1 MNASYNIFIY
11 SFLIDFSRNNIYYF
25 ILNAG
30 VTDGE
35 EITHGV
41 LQGKI
46 EYKPGAF
53 DPFWNRDD
61 AVARLESEEIR
72 KQMEE
77 LGVQMEIVQMV

>member
-1 MNASYNIFIY
+1 MKDIH
-11 SFLIDFSRNNIYYF
+11 YYF

-53 DPFWNRDD
+53 DLSGIGMM
-61 AVARLESEEIR
+61 RL
-72 KQMEE
+72 
-77 LGVQMEIVQMV
+77 LD

>member
-1 MNASYNIFIY
+1 MKDIH
-11 SFLIDFSRNNIYYF
+11 YYF

-35 EITHGV
+35 EITYGV

-53 DPFWNRDD
+53 DSFWNRND

-77 LGVQMEIVQMV
+77 LGVQMEVVQMA

>member
-1 MNASYNIFIY
+1 MKDIH
-11 SFLIDFSRNNIYYF
+11 YYF

-41 LQGKI
+41 LRGKI

-77 LGVQMEIVQMV
+77 LGVQRWLNRKLFSQGLLRMPDFK

>member
-1 MNASYNIFIY
+1 MKDIH
-11 SFLIDFSRNNIYYF
+11 YYF

-35 EITHGV
+35 EITYGV

-53 DPFWNRDD
+53 DSFWNRDD

-72 KQMEE
+72 KQMVE
-77 LGVQMEIVQMV
+77 LGVQMEIVQIP